1 MHSPALGFMAGMRL
15 FTETVTPWTKE
26 SLWGNE
32 QLGDQLED
40 MIKNYIS
47 GCFGQ
52 QAVIAYVTSQWA
64 DISSSYDTS

>member
-40 MIKNYIS
+40 MIKKLHFRVFWPTGS
-47 GCFGQ
+47 HSLCDESVG
-52 QAVIAYVTSQWA
+52 
-64 DISSSYDTS
+64 